1 MGHQVP
7 LSCPTSLANTPY
19 TMAAVSHNQDALA
32 DKFDV
37 KELSG
42 AAQADA
48 NERNSTVWEAW
59 RTHKKAVL
67 WSMALSGA

>member
-1 MGHQVP
+1 
-7 LSCPTSLANTPY
+7 
-19 TMAAVSHNQDALA
+19 MAAVSQNQDALA

-48 NERNSTVWEAW
+48 IERNATVWEAW

>member
-1 MGHQVP
+1 
-7 LSCPTSLANTPY
+7 
-19 TMAAVSHNQDALA
+19 MATTTNQDALA

-42 AAQADA
+42 AAQADEK
-48 NERNSTVWEAW
+48 ERTSTIMGAW